1 MQIVVVADNDLQ
13 VELLAQGLQDNAT
26 IEWTTTIP
34 DTTTADFIIDLLFEN
49 NAQRIESLQK
59 LQTKLFI
66 VNAVSTTLERLPENF
81 IRINGWP
88 GFLQRAIIEAAAA
101 NEPLKAEAE
110 KLFSCFN
117 RSTEWVPDKPGFV
130 TATIISMII
139 NEAYF
144 AAGEQ
149 VSSQEEIDTAMK
161 LGTNYPFG
169 PFEWSKKIGLHKIY
183 ELLTTLSQNNVRYQP
198 AELLTRE
205 AISL

>member
-13 VELLAQGLQDNAT
+13 EELLAQGLQDNAT

-34 DTTTADFIIDLLFEN
+34 DTTTADYIIDLLFEN

-59 LQTKLFI
+59 LQTKFFI

-88 GFLQRAIIEAAAA
+88 GFLQRSIIEAAAA
-101 NEPLKAEAE
+101 NEPLKAEGE
-110 KLFSCFN
+110 KIFSCFN
-117 RSTEWVPDKPGFV
+117 RSTEWVPDKAGFV

-149 VSSQEEIDTAMK
+149 VSSKEEIDTAMK

-169 PFEWSKKIGLHKIY
+169 PFEWGKKIGLHNIY
-183 ELLTTLSQNNVRYQP
+183 ELLTSLSQNNVRYQP
-198 AELLTRE
+198 AELLARE